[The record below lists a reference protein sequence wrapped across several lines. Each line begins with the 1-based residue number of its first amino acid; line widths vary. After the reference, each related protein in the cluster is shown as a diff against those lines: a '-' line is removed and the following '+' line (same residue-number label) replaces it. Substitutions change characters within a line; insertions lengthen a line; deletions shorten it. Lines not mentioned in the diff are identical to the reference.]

1 MQIKITA
8 FSRTIIRFLIIGV
21 ILFTVVGVAIQIGK
35 YVFNFQDEWL
45 NLLFNVDLEMNLP
58 TWFSALMIAFCAIL
72 FKIIATGKKQQ
83 GDRYTKDWQL
93 LSLIFWFLAIDE
105 IISIHEIFIIPQVSQ
120 ALHLPGFLYSA
131 WVIPGT
137 IFVLWFARR
146 YSKFIR
152 HFSPKSRLHFV
163 LAACLYVGGAL
174 GMEMIG
180 SAIAQSFTQQSL
192 IYALSTSVEEC
203 LELSGIVMLIH
214 ALIYYLGQWVHQLDL
229 QIEILEPA
237 SKPEQHHI

>member
-8 FSRTIIRFLIIGV
+8 FPRTIVRFLIMGV
-21 ILFTVVGVAIQIGK
+21 IFFTIVGVGIQIGK

-58 TWFSALMIAFCAIL
+58 TWYSALMIAFCAIL
-72 FKIIATGKKQQ
+72 CKIIATGKKQQ

-105 IISIHEIFIIPQVSQ
+105 IVSIHEIFIIPEVSQ
-120 ALHLPGFLYSA
+120 ALHLPKFLYSA

-137 IFVLWFARR
+137 IFVVWFVRR
-146 YSKFIR
+146 YSKFIY
-152 HFSPKSRLHFV
+152 HFPPKSRLHFI
-163 LAACLYVGGAL
+163 LAACIYVGGAL
-174 GMEMIG
+174 VMEMVG
-180 SAIAQSFTQQSL
+180 SYIAQSLTQQNI

-203 LELSGIVMLIH
+203 LEMSGVVMLIY

-229 QIEILEPA
+229 QIEILESV
-237 SKPEQHHI
+237 SKPEQHRI